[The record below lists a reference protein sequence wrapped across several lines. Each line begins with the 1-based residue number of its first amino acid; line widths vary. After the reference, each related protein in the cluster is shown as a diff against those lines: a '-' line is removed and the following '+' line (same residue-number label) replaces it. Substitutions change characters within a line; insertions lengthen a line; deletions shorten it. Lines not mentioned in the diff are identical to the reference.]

1 MSSGDSIETAPVSDE
16 STEMSHDILSR
27 DIRARLADKLAKWEL
42 VVDEAR
48 KASEIIV
55 KTIKHIVK

>member
-1 MSSGDSIETAPVSDE
+1 LT
-16 STEMSHDILSR
+16 
-27 DIRARLADKLAKWEL
+27 DKIAKWEL

-55 KTIKHIVK
+55 KTIKHIVKQS